1 MSKTYKMKH
10 NGEKPCECCGKT
22 FPYFRKTAKFCSYKC
37 EQLTRKR
44 KKIGDSYDRTCKEC
58 GKTFCLPV
66 GESRGMRI
74 HHCSDECARISARK
88 SKAAS
93 HKRAEE
99 GTTAAGVGRPRT
111 LSDAERAL
119 RRQLSVSTRFFV
131 RYPWIDKACQACGE
145 RRVVELAHKVPR
157 LSAWRTAKNTTPAD
171 VWVLCPTC
179 HRVLDYGIETAEQLG
194 LWDLPSEAPL
204 KAA

>member
-1 MSKTYKMKH
+1 
-10 NGEKPCECCGKT
+10 
-22 FPYFRKTAKFCSYKC
+22 
-37 EQLTRKR
+37 
-44 KKIGDSYDRTCKEC
+44 
-58 GKTFCLPV
+58 
-66 GESRGMRI
+66 MRI
-74 HHCSDECARISARK
+74 HHCSDECARASASK
-88 SKAAS
+88 SKMAS
-93 HKRAEE
+93 ERRIRNDE
-99 GTTAAGVGRPRT
+99 TPAAGIGRPRT
-111 LSDAERAL
+111 LSDAERVF
-119 RRQLSVSTRFFV
+119 RKTLSVSTRFFV